1 MSRQMEGHFGGNVLD
16 GSCKAQGLPAES
28 AAGRN
33 VLRQHGDE
41 MIQPAGSQPF
51 A

>member
-1 MSRQMEGHFGGNVLD
+1 MSRQMEGHFGGNA
-16 GSCKAQGLPAES
+16 STAYEGLPAAS